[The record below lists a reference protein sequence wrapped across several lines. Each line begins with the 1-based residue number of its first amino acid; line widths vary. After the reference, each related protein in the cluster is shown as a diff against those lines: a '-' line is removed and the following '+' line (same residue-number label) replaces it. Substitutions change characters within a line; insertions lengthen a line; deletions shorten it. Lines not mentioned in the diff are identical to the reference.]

1 MKDVEK
7 RGDTTPLR
15 PAGSHEGTGG
25 QCLGYSPSVRAA
37 ARPQVSELIRKNR
50 RILASFHP
58 LSTHGR
64 GRRRRR
70 RAARSAALRACD
82 QLSSDP
88 VGESLD
94 AINPG
99 ITASSEVGRADSG
112 APVSSSPTSSR
123 SAGASIWIP
132 MFW

>member
-50 RILASFHP
+50 RILASFRT
-58 LSTHGR
+58 LSTHWR
-64 GRRRRR
+64 G
-70 RAARSAALRACD
+70 ARK
-82 QLSSDP
+82 
-88 VGESLD
+88 
-94 AINPG
+94 
-99 ITASSEVGRADSG
+99 
-112 APVSSSPTSSR
+112 R
-123 SAGASIWIP
+123 SKPLARTL
-132 MFW
+132 